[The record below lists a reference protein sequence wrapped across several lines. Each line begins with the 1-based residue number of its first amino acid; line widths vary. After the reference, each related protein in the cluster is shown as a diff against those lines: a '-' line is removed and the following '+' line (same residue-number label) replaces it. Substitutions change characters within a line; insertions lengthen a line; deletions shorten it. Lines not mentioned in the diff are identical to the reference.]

1 MYQLDS
7 VSQLLAPRYYESLRS
22 GMLLQLQDQL
32 IVHAA
37 LGKRMI
43 RRKILALGKS
53 WKIYHDVM

>member
-53 WKIYHDVM
+53 WKIT